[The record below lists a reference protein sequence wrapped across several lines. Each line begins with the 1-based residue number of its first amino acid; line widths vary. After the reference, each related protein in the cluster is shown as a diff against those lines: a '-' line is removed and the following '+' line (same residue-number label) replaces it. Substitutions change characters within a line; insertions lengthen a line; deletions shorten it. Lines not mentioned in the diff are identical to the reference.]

1 MQPFLFWKVLLFFF
15 SLIILI
21 YIKTIYYERKTLIFY
36 GVGLNFRLSNMGGGQ
51 AMVRRA
57 LNVHKLKNIIK
68 EENEIIPGDLKA
80 LENFYLIK
88 LFTPHAV
95 NIPLAIQVTF

>member
-1 MQPFLFWKVLLFFF
+1 
-15 SLIILI
+15 
-21 YIKTIYYERKTLIFY
+21 
-36 GVGLNFRLSNMGGGQ
+36 
-51 AMVRRA
+51 MVRRA

-88 LFTPHAV
+88 LFTPM
-95 NIPLAIQVTF
+95 Q